1 MQTISSSI
9 WEGIRNAF
17 GDPASIR
24 RVLATHPR
32 MRASLR
38 APARTIS
45 ARNVP
50 SWHELGTPPLLG
62 WPRRAKGHL
71 VGWTASGGDGWQS
84 FHIVRPEYARLARC
98 QITQATLDLQAID
111 GFAASKSD
119 LNTFASTDE
128 MVVSNSRELI
138 AEISLQQLA
147 KALAHREI
155 RIIHSPGAD
164 HFARYLW
171 DVPAPRLWLMNS
183 GGSHHLAAAKLIA
196 ARLGQSVSLTGDLH
210 THSLDASAVASL
222 RAEFELFALADDDVG
237 MTAFADAMRAVRAT
251 WLSHPLPRPYERSTA
266 VLLPRSEGR
275 SMRVAL
281 EMRKAGMTDLG
292 EHLSALAT
300 ALD

>member
-9 WEGIRNAF
+9 LEGVRNAF

-24 RVLATHPR
+24 RVLATYPH
-32 MRASLR
+32 MRTSLS

-45 ARNVP
+45 ARTVP
-50 SWHELGTPPLLG
+50 SWHELGAHPLLG
-62 WPRRAKGHL
+62 WPRREKGHL
-71 VGWTASGGDGWQS
+71 VGWKASGQDGWQS
-84 FHIVRPEYARLARC
+84 FHIVRPEYARLARVK
-98 QITQATLDLQAID
+98 ITQATVDLQDID

-119 LNTFASTDE
+119 LNKFASTDQ
-128 MVVSNSRELI
+128 MVITNSQELI
-138 AEISLQQLA
+138 AEISPQQLA

-155 RIIHSPGAD
+155 RIIHTPGSD

-171 DVPAPRLWLMNS
+171 DAPVSRLWLMNS

-196 ARLGQSVSLTGDLH
+196 ARLGQPVPLTGDLH
-210 THSLDASAVASL
+210 THWLDASAVASL
-222 RAEFELFALADDDVG
+222 RTEFELFALTDDSVG
-237 MTAFADAMRAVRAT
+237 MNAFADAMRAVRAT

-266 VLLPRSEGR
+266 ILLPRSEGR

-281 EMRKAGMTDLG
+281 EMRKAGMKDLG